1 MESSR
6 AIFLNHEEMLIASVA
21 CLITGVGLCFFSYRK
36 PMNVVSIVSG
46 ALFGSFC
53 ANVVVPQFDNGDG
66 LLYFVAGA
74 WVSLI
79 GALVASTTAVLVSWV
94 SVGTCLGSLA
104 GLFLVLLDGGAV
116 IGSQV
121 EVSALF
127 IGLIVVAIAL
137 S

>member
-1 MESSR
+1 M
-6 AIFLNHEEMLIASVA
+6 
-21 CLITGVGLCFFSYRK
+21 
-36 PMNVVSIVSG
+36 
-46 ALFGSFC
+46 
-53 ANVVVPQFDNGDG
+53 
-66 LLYFVAGA
+66 
-74 WVSLI
+74 
-79 GALVASTTAVLVSWV
+79 ASTTAVLVSWV

-137 S
+137 SSWQVRESCLCAAALLRENMELFVCSWAGCG